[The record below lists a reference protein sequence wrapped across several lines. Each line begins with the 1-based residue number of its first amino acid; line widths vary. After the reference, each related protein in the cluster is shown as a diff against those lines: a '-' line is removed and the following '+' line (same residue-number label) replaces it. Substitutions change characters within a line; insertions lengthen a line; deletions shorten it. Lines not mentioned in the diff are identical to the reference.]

1 MNKPYR
7 STRTSYRHGCWLV
20 FNHVHYPSNRV
31 VFFATASTISHF
43 LLEMYILVIIIITII
58 HPLLQYTHQ
67 SAHTI
72 YAHANYS
79 HIFGILIN
87 QGLVLI
93 ISQLYPLLLLLFT
106 VSRWSLTV
114 RMVTRK
120 WPHFSRI
127 GQFSIPRLRLCWI
140 TPSRTTLPWNTI

>member
-1 MNKPYR
+1 M
-7 STRTSYRHGCWLV
+7 
-20 FNHVHYPSNRV
+20 
-31 VFFATASTISHF
+31 IF
-43 LLEMYILVIIIITII
+43 LLIITHTHTHTHTHIYIYIYIYIYTPHHINNLITQIHFIIIIIITII